1 MRYLGGYRPLACGNK
16 AGLEIHSN
24 RSRRSHER
32 FPLNVLNVF
41 TDLLTDLSIQF
52 EKPFAHWL
60 IFPHWCEVS
69 AWKFWPR
76 YKITVLNLVQ

>member
-60 IFPHWCEVS
+60 IFPHWCG
-69 AWKFWPR
+69 
-76 YKITVLNLVQ
+76 KIRKRA